1 MTILGVA
8 IGSALGTML
17 RYIILNTWS
26 VQSKYFTAVFIVNM
40 VGSCA
45 LGYLM
50 GTGASYAMHSFWTT
64 GVIAGLTTFST
75 MMTQSSQYT
84 YGQQVMYLA
93 LQIIFGMIFFSAGTA
108 LITIL

>member
-17 RYIILNTWS
+17 RYIVLNTWPAK
-26 VQSKYFTAVFIVNM
+26 SKYFTVVFIVNM
-40 VGSCA
+40 VGSFA

-50 GTGASYAMHSFWTT
+50 ATGATYAMHSFWTT

-75 MMTQSSQYT
+75 MMTQSGQYT
-84 YGQQVMYLA
+84 RGQQAWYLA
-93 LQIIFGMIFFSAGTA
+93 WQIIFGMIFFSAGTA